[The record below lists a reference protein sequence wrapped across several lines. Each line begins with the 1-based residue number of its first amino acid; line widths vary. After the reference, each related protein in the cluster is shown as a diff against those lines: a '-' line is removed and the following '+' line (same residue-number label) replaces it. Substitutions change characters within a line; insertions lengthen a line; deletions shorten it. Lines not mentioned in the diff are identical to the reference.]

1 MTMTPGAYIRMKRK
15 NLNLTIDQ
23 IAQLLGVNNSTVS
36 RWESG
41 DIDNMRRDKIAKLA
55 EILHISP
62 LELLD
67 ITPNT
72 EVTIKKEPS
81 PLTAREFM
89 RIICKG
95 DKESLAIVERLQLT
109 DDGRLQ
115 ITGADLASQAVLD
128 HQVKGLISALKN
140 AKLADDGLLHF
151 NFTPDRKE

>member
-95 DKESLAIVERLQLT
+95 DKEALAIVERLKLT
-109 DDGRLQ
+109 QDGDLQ

-128 HQVKGLISALKN
+128 HQIKGLISALKN
-140 AKLADDGLLHF
+140 ATITDDGMAAF
-151 NFTPDRKE
+151 EFSPKKE